1 MASLLEKLT
10 AEGGGESVRF
20 LNDIVAQLW
29 PHINVAGCKMIK
41 EIAEPMFKTMLPGPL
56 ASLHFTKLDL
66 GHVPLEL
73 SNLLVT
79 KTETDGIKLDLNV
92 DWAGKCDIALDA
104 SMIPTVGVRGVA
116 LHGRLSVL
124 LGPLTDIIPLI
135 GAAQIAF
142 VNPPVLK
149 LDFTGAANVADSDMI
164 DGAVRSVIMSIINS
178 MLVLPN
184 RLMIKLDA
192 TSDYFKTQ
200 IYPLGILRLT
210 VEKASG
216 FAEEKQ
222 SASKRFLSKITRA
235 SPDTYCNVSVGAETT
250 WRTSTKNNTTN
261 PSWNEVHD
269 FVVTDMNQCI
279 TVDLMDHDVGSDDQI
294 GLAVTTV
301 KDILLTGGKQELSM
315 VHKEQPIDGSV
326 SLSCK
331 FYHFA
336 PDNSSFSASDHSGEG
351 RLCGIATIMIAGVLG
366 IPGRREELNPSVVVT
381 WGEKHRFQTAMKTDA
396 PGTDISNPSF
406 DQSFRIPYSADMV
419 SGGGQSFRIALM
431 NKKDEVG
438 SIDIPLSDVLSA
450 PDMIVQNNFGVGGG
464 AAVRASISLRG
475 LTAAD
480 I

>member
-1 MASLLEKLT
+1 
-10 AEGGGESVRF
+10 
-20 LNDIVAQLW
+20 
-29 PHINVAGCKMIK
+29 MIK

-104 SMIPTVGVRGVA
+104 SMIPTV
-116 LHGRLSVL
+116 
-124 LGPLTDIIPLI
+124 I

-235 SPDTYCNVSVGAETT
+235 SPDTYCNV
-250 WRTSTKNNTTN
+250 
-261 PSWNEVHD
+261 
-269 FVVTDMNQCI
+269 I
-279 TVDLMDHDVGSDDQI
+279 DLMDHDVGSDDQI

-301 KDILLTGGKQELSM
+301 KDILLTG
-315 VHKEQPIDGSV
+315 
-326 SLSCK
+326 
-331 FYHFA
+331 
-336 PDNSSFSASDHSGEG
+336 
-351 RLCGIATIMIAGVLG
+351 AGVLG